1 MDVVGAERVE
11 PAAVGTGADA
21 RAVEGLDGEAPVGA
35 DGNVGNL
42 GTPAAQ
48 IGRDGL
54 RLQAVAGKAD
64 AQLGDARDRIAI
76 GGRVGASPGHQ
87 IDLDAEDGGAASGEQ
102 ERDGGGA
109 HQWGHVVFT
118 VAVVGVWPFT

>member
-1 MDVVGAERVE
+1 VVRAERIE
-11 PAAVGTGADA
+11 PAAVGAGADA

-42 GTPAAQ
+42 GAPAAQ
-48 IGRDGL
+48 VGGDGL
-54 RLQAVAGKAD
+54 RLQAVAGEAD
-64 AQLGDARDRIAI
+64 AQPGDARDRVAI
-76 GGRVGASPGHQ
+76 GGRVGAGPGYEIH
-87 IDLDAEDGGAASGEQ
+87 LDAEAGGAASGEQ
-102 ERDGGGA
+102 EREGSGA